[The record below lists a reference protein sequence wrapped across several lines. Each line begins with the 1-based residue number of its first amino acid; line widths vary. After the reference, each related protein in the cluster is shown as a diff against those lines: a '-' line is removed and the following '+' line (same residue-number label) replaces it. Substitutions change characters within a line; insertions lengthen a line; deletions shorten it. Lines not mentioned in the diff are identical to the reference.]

1 MTPRR
6 NSRARR
12 GGSAGVPPGFRPLKR
27 LSQNFLVDSEIARRI
42 VDLCQIRSTD
52 TVIEVGPGTGALTGL
67 LLERAERV
75 HAVELDRKLF
85 ARLGVEYDSEP
96 RLVLHED
103 DILKV
108 RIRDLVPE
116 GQVVVVGNL
125 PYSITSELVLWLLD
139 QHRDVRR
146 AVVLMQKEVAGRLTA
161 EPGTRAAGSLT
172 LRLRYRA
179 EAESILDVPPGAFRP
194 VPKVTSSLV
203 AFRFLEEPAVHPRDE
218 DLFFR
223 VIRASFGERRK
234 TLVNALSGGLTLP
247 RETVE
252 EVARE
257 AGIDP
262 RVRGERL
269 TLEEFRDLADHLR
282 ERLDARSRES

>member
-6 NSRARR
+6 KSRPPGGRR
-12 GGSAGVPPGFRPLKR
+12 SGAPPGFRPLKR
-27 LSQNFLVDSEIARRI
+27 LSQNFLVDTEIARKI
-42 VDLCQIRSTD
+42 VDLSRIEPTD
-52 TVIEVGPGTGALTGL
+52 TVIEVGPGTGALTGH
-67 LLERAERV
+67 LLERAKRV

-125 PYSITSELVLWLLD
+125 PYAITSELVLWLLD

-146 AVVLMQKEVAGRLTA
+146 AVVLMQREVARRLTA

-194 VPKVTSSLV
+194 VPKVHSSLV
-203 AFRFLEEPAVHPRDE
+203 AFRFLEEPVVHPQDE
-218 DLFFR
+218 ALFFR
-223 VIRASFGERRK
+223 VIRASFGKRRK
-234 TLVNALSGGLTLP
+234 TLANALSSGLTLP

-262 RVRGERL
+262 RERGERL

-282 ERLDARSRES
+282 ERLDARTTDS